1 MKRNKKEECE
11 ESQVTTIYTFG
22 FKLYFALKHSLK
34 KMFIPSSFIYSF
46 DALQAI

>member
-11 ESQVTTIYTFG
+11 ESQVTIYTFG

-34 KMFIPSSFIYSF
+34 KMFIPSNFIYSF

>member
-11 ESQVTTIYTFG
+11 ESQVTTIYTVR
-22 FKLYFALKHSLK
+22 FKLYFALKQSLK
-34 KMFIPSSFIYSF
+34 KMFIPSNFIFSF